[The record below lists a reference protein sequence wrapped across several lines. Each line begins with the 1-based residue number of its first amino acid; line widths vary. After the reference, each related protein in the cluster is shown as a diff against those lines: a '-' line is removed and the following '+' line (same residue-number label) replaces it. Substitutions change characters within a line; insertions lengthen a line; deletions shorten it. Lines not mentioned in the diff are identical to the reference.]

1 MLNLSVSLLRC
12 ALFVYIQRLLC
23 LYVCRNTHGVLFELT
38 FVLIFFSSSSVV
50 AADQTPTPTT
60 RFIRNCEEFGIFD
73 DLKHVNPF
81 EETFRQAIDCTTKRP
96 SVLLTTQNSL
106 EVIKSNDEDT
116 LNTPHIIP
124 KFTITDKKVDSPKI
138 ETKHSNDTEIPKQSI
153 SDKRPIVIV
162 TNDSAA
168 RNSNAVSN
176 ANDKKE
182 DITVIVEGP
191 LPPKII
197 KIDDNAKVITT
208 TSDIT
213 PKIFRK
219 ICPKPIVPIVSNPI
233 KEKIRESLL
242 KLRSPQPATDSPKPD
257 ANNHIPIT
265 DESDTQTVP
274 KVEVKP
280 QLVKRNIITFSD
292 NTAVERNREA
302 AKRYRNKQKKLHD
315 ALEERNKQLEAEN
328 AMLRKQLQLFKKAH
342 QHCSVSL
349 YQI

>member
-1 MLNLSVSLLRC
+1 M
-12 ALFVYIQRLLC
+12 
-23 LYVCRNTHGVLFELT
+23 CRNKHGCFLDWHLVC
-38 FVLIFFSSSSVV
+38 FFFLAPCVF

-81 EETFRQAIDCTTKRP
+81 EETFRQAIDCKSKRP

-106 EVIKSNDEDT
+106 EVIKNNDEDT

-124 KFTITDKKVDSPKI
+124 KFMITDKKIESPKI
-138 ETKHSNDTEIPKQSI
+138 ETKHSNETEIPKQSI
-153 SDKRPIVIV
+153 FDKRPIVIV

-182 DITVIVEGP
+182 DITATVEAP
-191 LPPKII
+191 LPPKMI
-197 KIDDNAKVITT
+197 KIVDNTKATT
-208 TSDIT
+208 AINDVT

-219 ICPKPIVPIVSNPI
+219 ICPKPIAPVVSNPI

-242 KLRSPQPATDSPKPD
+242 KLRSPQSATDSAKPD
-257 ANNHIPIT
+257 VNNHIPIT
-265 DESDTQTVP
+265 NESDAQIFP
-274 KVEVKP
+274 KVEVKS
-280 QLVKRNIITFSD
+280 QVIKRNIITFND

-315 ALEERNKQLEAEN
+315 ALQERNKQLEVEN
-328 AMLRKQLQLFKKAH
+328 AMLKKQLQLFKKAH
-342 QHCSVSL
+342 QHCSVTL
-349 YQI
+349 YQS